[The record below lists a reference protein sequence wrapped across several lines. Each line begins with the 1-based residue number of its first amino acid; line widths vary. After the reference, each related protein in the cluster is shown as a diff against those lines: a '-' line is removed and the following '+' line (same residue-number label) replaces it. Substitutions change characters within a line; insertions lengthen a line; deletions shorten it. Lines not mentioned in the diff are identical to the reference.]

1 MRSMAPRLS
10 GFSSMIFAV
19 RQFSITARRSPFGSA
34 SVRKPVDPM
43 IMMSRMTA
51 CCSFSRRATRR
62 DRTPL
67 PELKWTMPAARAILD
82 NRRFRQFVRAWF
94 STSTSTSATVISA
107 EMRKTFSSWIAD
119 QEPGLEDREDFLG
132 VHLTITGHTLR
143 ERWLAKIGARGGH
156 DVMTSRVDEE
166 HHAHHKRQ
174 RNHRSHRAHPSDFSW
189 RASGVKFSLR
199 DGSANPVPI
208 RAARGRSSGTLR
220 VPTVSKRRAER
231 RVAHVST
238 VHLFRSILRSFPGYK
253 RTDSWREENRHR
265 ESEIR

>member
-1 MRSMAPRLS
+1 
-10 GFSSMIFAV
+10 MIFAV

-119 QEPGLEDREDFLG
+119 QEASRRRARKANVNGR
-132 VHLTITGHTLR
+132 VAATAALTITT
-143 ERWLAKIGARGGH
+143 A
-156 DVMTSRVDEE
+156 T
-166 HHAHHKRQ
+166 
-174 RNHRSHRAHPSDFSW
+174 
-189 RASGVKFSLR
+189 
-199 DGSANPVPI
+199 
-208 RAARGRSSGTLR
+208 
-220 VPTVSKRRAER
+220 
-231 RVAHVST
+231 
-238 VHLFRSILRSFPGYK
+238 
-253 RTDSWREENRHR
+253 
-265 ESEIR
+265 